1 MGSIPGERKRPLCSN
16 VGTLLVQVIKSG
28 ESSMKMKSRFAFGL
42 ALLRSLL
49 VAIPTEVAAAPP
61 SAVRRAGEVS
71 RVIPAVNI
79 ARSGK
84 TITASAKTS
93 VDWLDLVSTQVN
105 ARARI
110 ALDDGSVL
118 SVGSESSMKVVK
130 HDAGAQQTELE
141 LTYGKLRTQA
151 QKIAKP
157 DGKFEVR
164 TPAGVAGVVGTD
176 FFVEYANGTMN
187 VITFEGL
194 AKVCNLAGVCVLV
207 KAGQMTSVRSGDNSA
222 PLPPQQAT
230 LDLLVASGKDT
241 DPGVPTGAAGAGAH
255 LGVWGTVGIVA
266 GAVGVGLGV
275 GLTRS
280 HTPAAIPIKGC
291 PPNSPACG

>member
-1 MGSIPGERKRPLCSN
+1 MK
-16 VGTLLVQVIKSG
+16 TKSPY
-28 ESSMKMKSRFAFGL
+28 AFGL
-42 ALLRSLL
+42 ALVLSFLIS
-49 VAIPTEVAAAPP
+49 IPADVWAAPQ
-61 SAVRRAGEVS
+61 AAGQRAGEVS
-71 RVIPAVNI
+71 RVIPAVSI

-84 TITASAKTS
+84 TITASAKTA
-93 VDWLDLVSTQVN
+93 VDWQDLVNTQVN

-118 SVGSESSMKVVK
+118 NVGSESSMKVVK

-176 FFVEYANGTMN
+176 FFVAYDNTTNTMN
-187 VITFEGL
+187 VIAFEGL
-194 AKVCNLAGVCVLV
+194 VKVCNLAGVCVLV
-207 KAGQMTSVRSGDNSA
+207 KAGQFTSVRSGDNSG

-230 LDLLVASGKDT
+230 LDLLVASSKDT
-241 DPGVPTGAAGAGAH
+241 DPGAPSGVPGAGPH

-275 GLTRS
+275 GLTRGNG
-280 HTPAAIPIKGC
+280 TPRTGC
-291 PPNSPACG
+291 NPNNPKACG

>member
-1 MGSIPGERKRPLCSN
+1 MTK
-16 VGTLLVQVIKSG
+16 KSPC
-28 ESSMKMKSRFAFGL
+28 ALGL
-42 ALLRSLL
+42 AVVLSCLI
-49 VAIPTEVAAAPP
+49 AIPSNSWADPQAAGQ
-61 SAVRRAGEVS
+61 RAGEVS

-84 TITASAKTS
+84 TIPAAAKTA
-93 VDWLDLVSTQVN
+93 VNWQDLVNTQLN

-118 SVGSESSMKVVK
+118 NVGSDSSIKVVK

-176 FFVEYANGTMN
+176 FFMEYANNQMN
-187 VITFEGL
+187 VIVFEGQV
-194 AKVCNLAGVCVLV
+194 KVCNLAGVCVV
-207 KAGQMTSVRSGDNSA
+207 AKAGQMTSVRSGDNSG
-222 PLPPQQAT
+222 PMPPQQAT
-230 LDLLVASGKDT
+230 LDQLVASSSDT
-241 DPGVPTGAAGAGAH
+241 IAGAGSNAAAAAAGVGAH
-255 LGVWGTVGIVA
+255 IGIWGTIGIVA
-266 GAVGVGLGV
+266 GAVGTGLGV
-275 GLTRS
+275 GLTRGG
-280 HTPAAIPIKGC
+280 TPRTGC
-291 PPNSPACG
+291 NPNNPKACG

>member
-1 MGSIPGERKRPLCSN
+1 M
-16 VGTLLVQVIKSG
+16 T
-28 ESSMKMKSRFAFGL
+28 MKSPYAFGL
-42 ALLRSLL
+42 AVFLSF
-49 VAIPTEVAAAPP
+49 VISIPADVWAAPQ
-61 SAVRRAGEVS
+61 SAGQRAGEVS

-84 TITASAKTS
+84 SIAASAKTA
-93 VDWLDLVSTQVN
+93 VDWQDLINTQVN

-118 SVGSESSMKVVK
+118 NVGSESSMKVVK

-176 FFVEYANGTMN
+176 FFVEYANSTMN
-187 VITFEGL
+187 VIVFEGL
-194 AKVCNLAGVCVLV
+194 VKVCNLAGVCVLV
-207 KAGQMTSVRSGDNSA
+207 KAGQMTSVRSGDDSG
-222 PLPPQQAT
+222 PLPPTQAT
-230 LDLLVASGKDT
+230 LDLLVATSKDT
-241 DPGVPTGAAGAGAH
+241 DAGQLGVQGVGPH
-255 LGVWGTVGIVA
+255 LGTWWTIGIVLGIA
-266 GAVGVGLGV
+266 AVGLPIA
-275 GLTRS
+275 LTRGGGTS
-280 HTPAAIPIKGC
+280 VPVPPKGC
-291 PPNSPACG
+291 PPSICG

>member
-1 MGSIPGERKRPLCSN
+1 MKKQSPYVL
-16 VGTLLVQVIKSG
+16 TLAV
-28 ESSMKMKSRFAFGL
+28 
-42 ALLRSLL
+42 LLSYLTIFP
-49 VAIPTEVAAAPP
+49 AENWAEPQAAGQ
-61 SAVRRAGEVS
+61 RAGEVS

-84 TITASAKTS
+84 TIPAAAKTA
-93 VDWLDLVSTQVN
+93 VNWQDLVNTQAN

-118 SVGSESSMKVVK
+118 NVGSDSSVKVVK
-130 HDAGAQQTELE
+130 SDAGAQQTELE

-176 FFVEYANGTMN
+176 FYVEYANDTMN
-187 VITFEGL
+187 VIVFEGVV
-194 AKVCNLAGVCVLV
+194 KVCNLAGVCVLV
-207 KAGQMTSVRSGDNSA
+207 KAGQFTNVRSGDNSG

-230 LDLLVASGKDT
+230 LDLLVAGGQTTNLGTPPSG
-241 DPGVPTGAAGAGAH
+241 PGVAVGGAH

-266 GAVGVGLGV
+266 GAIGVGLGV
-275 GLTRS
+275 GLTRPGRPS
-280 HTPAAIPIKGC
+280 VKGGCNPNNPAAC
-291 PPNSPACG
+291 

>member
-1 MGSIPGERKRPLCSN
+1 MKTKSPYAFGLTLLLSFLISIPGDIC
-16 VGTLLVQVIKSG
+16 
-28 ESSMKMKSRFAFGL
+28 
-42 ALLRSLL
+42 
-49 VAIPTEVAAAPP
+49 AAPQ
-61 SAVRRAGEVS
+61 AAGQRAGEVS
-71 RVIPAVNI
+71 RVIPAVSI

-84 TITASAKTS
+84 TITASAKTA
-93 VDWLDLVSTQVN
+93 VDWQDLVNTQIN

-118 SVGSESSMKVVK
+118 NVGSESAMKVVK

-176 FFVEYANGTMN
+176 FFVAYDNSTNTMN
-187 VITFEGL
+187 VIAFEGL
-194 AKVCNLAGVCVLV
+194 VKVCNLAGVCVLV
-207 KAGQMTSVRSGDNSA
+207 KAGQITSVRSGDNSG

-230 LDLLVASGKDT
+230 LDLLVATSKDT
-241 DPGVPTGAAGAGAH
+241 DVGGQLGVQAVGPH
-255 LGVWGTVGIVA
+255 LGTWAAIGMVL
-266 GAVGVGLGV
+266 AV
-275 GLTRS
+275 
-280 HTPAAIPIKGC
+280 PAAAISIAMTRGGNGTPRPTTTTGC
-291 PPNSPACG
+291 NPKTNPPTCE

>member
-1 MGSIPGERKRPLCSN
+1 MK
-16 VGTLLVQVIKSG
+16 TKSPYT
-28 ESSMKMKSRFAFGL
+28 FGL
-42 ALLRSLL
+42 ALLLAFL
-49 VAIPTEVAAAPP
+49 IATPGEVWAAPQ
-61 SAVRRAGEVS
+61 AAGQRAGEVS
-71 RVIPAVNI
+71 RVIPAVSI
-79 ARSGK
+79 ARGGK
-84 TITASAKTS
+84 TISAAAKS
-93 VDWLDLVSTQVN
+93 AVDWQDLVNTQVN

-118 SVGSESSMKVVK
+118 NVGSESSMKVVK

-176 FFVEYANGTMN
+176 FFVAYDNTTNTMN
-187 VITFEGL
+187 VIAFEGL
-194 AKVCNLAGVCVLV
+194 VKVCNLAGVCVLV

-222 PLPPQQAT
+222 PLPPLPPQQAT

-241 DPGVPTGAAGAGAH
+241 DPGAPTAMAGAGGH
-255 LGVWGTVGIVA
+255 FGVWGTIGVVT

-275 GLTRS
+275 GLTRGGGA
-280 HTPAAIPIKGC
+280 PAPRSCVATKTC
-291 PPNSPACG
+291 

>member
-1 MGSIPGERKRPLCSN
+1 MTKKSTCALGMA
-16 VGTLLVQVIKSG
+16 VLLSCLI
-28 ESSMKMKSRFAFGL
+28 SM
-42 ALLRSLL
+42 
-49 VAIPTEVAAAPP
+49 PTDIWAAPQ
-61 SAVRRAGEVS
+61 AAGQRAGEVS
-71 RVIPAVNI
+71 RIIPAVNI

-84 TITASAKTS
+84 TIPAAAKT
-93 VDWLDLVSTQVN
+93 VVNWQDLVNTQVN

-118 SVGSESSMKVVK
+118 NVGSDSSIKVVK

-176 FFVEYANGTMN
+176 FFVEYANNAMN
-187 VITFEGL
+187 VIVFEGL
-194 AKVCNLAGVCVLV
+194 VKVCNLAGVCVLV
-207 KAGQMTSVRSGDNSA
+207 KAGQMTSVRSGDNSG

-230 LDLLVASGKDT
+230 LDLLVASSNDT
-241 DPGVPTGAAGAGAH
+241 NPGAGSGAAAAGAGAH

-266 GAVGVGLGV
+266 GAVGTGLGV
-275 GLTRS
+275 GLTRGG
-280 HTPAAIPIKGC
+280 TKPQTGC
-291 PPNSPACG
+291 IATKAC

>member
-1 MGSIPGERKRPLCSN
+1 MK
-16 VGTLLVQVIKSG
+16 TKS
-28 ESSMKMKSRFAFGL
+28 SYAFGL
-42 ALLRSLL
+42 ALWLSFLIS
-49 VAIPTEVAAAPP
+49 IPADVWAAPQ
-61 SAVRRAGEVS
+61 ATGQRAGEVS
-71 RVIPAVNI
+71 RVIPAVSI

-118 SVGSESSMKVVK
+118 NVGSDSSINVVK

-176 FFVEYANGTMN
+176 FFVEYANNTMN
-187 VITFEGL
+187 VIVFEGL
-194 AKVCNLAGVCVLV
+194 VKVCNLGGVCVLV
-207 KAGQMTSVRSGDNSA
+207 KAGQMTSVRSGDNSG

-230 LDLLVASGKDT
+230 LDLLMASGKDT
-241 DPGVPTGAAGAGAH
+241 DPGVPSGVTGAGAH
-255 LGVWGTVGIVA
+255 IGVWGTVGIVA

-275 GLTRS
+275 GLTR
-280 HTPAAIPIKGC
+280 TGAPAQRGC
-291 PPNSPACG
+291 KPNPQTGLCP

>member
-1 MGSIPGERKRPLCSN
+1 MTKKSPGVLSAAVLLSWSI
-16 VGTLLVQVIKSG
+16 
-28 ESSMKMKSRFAFGL
+28 
-42 ALLRSLL
+42 
-49 VAIPTEVAAAPP
+49 AIPPAGWADPQAAGQ
-61 SAVRRAGEVS
+61 RAGEVS

-84 TITASAKTS
+84 TIPAAAKTP
-93 VDWLDLVSTQVN
+93 VNWQDLVNTQLN

-118 SVGSESSMKVVK
+118 NVGSDSSIKVVK

-176 FFVEYANGTMN
+176 FFIEYANDSMN
-187 VITFEGL
+187 VMVFEGQV
-194 AKVCNLAGVCVLV
+194 KVCNLAGVCVLA
-207 KAGQMTSVRSGDNSA
+207 KAGQMTSVRSGNNSEPA
-222 PLPPQQAT
+222 PPQQAT
-230 LDLLVASGKDT
+230 LNELVTASNET
-241 DPGVPTGAAGAGAH
+241 ISGVGSNATPAGASVGAH
-255 LGVWGTVGIVA
+255 LGIWGTIGIVA
-266 GAVGVGLGV
+266 GAVGTGLGV
-275 GLTRS
+275 GLTRGG
-280 HTPAAIPIKGC
+280 HTQ
-291 PPNSPACG
+291 PPNGCIATKAC